1 MTGRLGNEYR
11 PLELLGAD
19 LRPVGTWETAMRY
32 AYFDCFSGAAGDMIL
47 GALLDAG
54 CPLATLQEVVAKL
67 GLPGVRL
74 SAEQVQRQGF
84 AATLARVAVE
94 PGSQKAHRHLPEI
107 VRIIAGA
114 GLDPRVVGNAKAVF
128 QRLAEAE
135 AGAHGIA
142 VEQVH
147 FHEVG
152 AADAIVDIVC
162 VCAGLAALGVE
173 RVGCSPIPTGSGTV
187 TCAHGVLPV
196 PAPATARLLQGYPL
210 AACDEPGELTTP
222 TGAALLTTL
231 ADEFGPLPA
240 MTVEAVGTGAGT
252 REGRTRANILRL
264 FIGEAVESDAAERDT
279 VTVLEA
285 QVDDATGQSLAFACE
300 RLLEAGALD
309 GYSVPIIM
317 KRGRPGQLPT
327 VRCRPGDAAR
337 LETLVFAETS
347 TFGVRRHEA
356 RRTKLARRHVTVE
369 TRYGPI
375 RIKLGELGGKLT
387 QAWPEYEEC
396 AAAARESGVPLQEVQ
411 QEALRAWSRER
422 DVS

>member
-1 MTGRLGNEYR
+1 
-11 PLELLGAD
+11 
-19 LRPVGTWETAMRY
+19 
-32 AYFDCFSGAAGDMIL
+32 
-47 GALLDAG
+47 
-54 CPLATLQEVVAKL
+54 
-67 GLPGVRL
+67 
-74 SAEQVQRQGF
+74 
-84 AATLARVAVE
+84 
-94 PGSQKAHRHLPEI
+94 
-107 VRIIAGA
+107 
-114 GLDPRVVGNAKAVF
+114 
-128 QRLAEAE
+128 
-135 AGAHGIA
+135 
-142 VEQVH
+142 
-147 FHEVG
+147 
-152 AADAIVDIVC
+152 
-162 VCAGLAALGVE
+162 
-173 RVGCSPIPTGSGTV
+173 
-187 TCAHGVLPV
+187 VLPV

-252 REGRTRANILRL
+252 REGQTRANILRL

-279 VTVLEA
+279 VTILEA

-309 GYSVPIIM
+309 VYIVPIIM
-317 KRGRPGQLPT
+317 KKGRPGQLLT
-327 VRCRPGDAAR
+327 VLCRPGDAAR

-396 AAAARESGVPLQEVQ
+396 AAAAREAGVPLQEVQ
-411 QEALRAWSRER
+411 QEALRVWSRER
-422 DVS
+422 DVP

>member
-1 MTGRLGNEYR
+1 
-11 PLELLGAD
+11 
-19 LRPVGTWETAMRY
+19 MRY

-54 CPLATLQEVVAKL
+54 CPLATLQEVVGRL
-67 GLPGVRL
+67 GLPGVEL
-74 SAEQVQRQGF
+74 SAERVRRRGF
-84 AATLARVAVE
+84 AATLAQVTVE
-94 PGSQKAHRHLPEI
+94 PASQSAHRHLPEI
-107 VRIIAGA
+107 LRTIDGA
-114 GLDPRVVGNAKAVF
+114 GLDPRAAEHARAVF

-135 AGAHGIA
+135 AAAHGIA
-142 VEQVH
+142 IEQVH

-152 AADAIVDIVC
+152 AADAIVDIVG
-162 VCAGLAALGVE
+162 VCTGLAALGIE
-173 RVGCSPIPTGSGTV
+173 LVGCSPIPTGSGTV
-187 TCAHGVLPV
+187 ECAHGVLPV

-231 ADEFGPLPA
+231 ADEFGSLPA
-240 MTVEAVGTGAGT
+240 MTISAVGTGAGT
-252 REGRTRANILRL
+252 REGQTRTNVLRV
-264 FIGEAVESDAAERDT
+264 FIGEAAEPDAAERDT
-279 VTVLEA
+279 VAVLQA

-309 GYSVPIIM
+309 AYIVPIIM
-317 KRGRPGQLPT
+317 KKGRPGQLLT
-327 VRCRPGDAAR
+327 VLCRPDDADR
-337 LETLVFAETS
+337 IETLVFAETS

-356 RRTKLARRHVTVE
+356 RRKKLTRRHATVE

-375 RIKLGELGGKLT
+375 RIKLGELAGKLA

-396 AAAARESGVPLQEVQ
+396 AAAARQAGVSLQEVQ

-422 DVS
+422 DGP